1 LADSI
6 NRLLEKAA
14 YFDTRGL
21 VSGNVIIFDD
31 FDQIDTACTGV
42 HILVQKIGQAR
53 WCVADRAV
61 RSEANKKQRGDLR
74 W

>member
-14 YFDTRGL
+14 YFHTSGL
-21 VSGNVIIFDD
+21 VSGSVIIFGD
-31 FDQIDTACTGV
+31 FGQIDTACTGV

-53 WCVADRAV
+53 WCVADP
-61 RSEANKKQRGDLR
+61 QF
-74 W
+74 